1 MRYLKHAKEINNKL
15 VIAIQ
20 KDCNFTG
27 KNYSQI
33 ERAESIA
40 QLGIA
45 DAVILLSDNALAKAV
60 SIIKPK
66 EVILGKEYEA
76 SQSND
81 IEETKK
87 KLNSLKKRII
97 FHAGEINYFILIF

>member
-1 MRYLKHAKEINNKL
+1 MQIFTSPIIHLKETKGLQDCILGYGHFNSIHPGHLRYLKHAKEINNKL

-66 EVILGKEYEA
+66 QVILGK
-76 SQSND
+76 
-81 IEETKK
+81 
-87 KLNSLKKRII
+87 
-97 FHAGEINYFILIF
+97 ILRF